1 MQFISLCLALLACGS
16 GLWAAREWFVASRIP
31 VAPSWIVEPGE
42 VTASLQGWVA
52 ASMAASA
59 QSSRL
64 NARAAI
70 WTGVSVALSGLL
82 AVSSVVKF

>member
-1 MQFISLCLALLACGS
+1 MQIISVLLALLACGS
-16 GLWAAREWFVASRIP
+16 GLWAAREWFVVSRIP
-31 VAPSWIVEPGE
+31 VVPSWIVEPGE
-42 VTASLQGWVA
+42 VTGSLQGWVA
-52 ASMAASA
+52 AIMAASH
-59 QSSRL
+59 QSSRR

>member
-1 MQFISLCLALLACGS
+1 MQIISVLLALLACGS

-31 VAPSWIVEPGE
+31 VVPSWIVEPGE
-42 VTASLQGWVA
+42 VTGSLQGWVA
-52 ASMAASA
+52 TIMAASA

-70 WTGVSVALSGLL
+70 WTGISVAFSGL
-82 AVSSVVKF
+82 AVVAGVVKF